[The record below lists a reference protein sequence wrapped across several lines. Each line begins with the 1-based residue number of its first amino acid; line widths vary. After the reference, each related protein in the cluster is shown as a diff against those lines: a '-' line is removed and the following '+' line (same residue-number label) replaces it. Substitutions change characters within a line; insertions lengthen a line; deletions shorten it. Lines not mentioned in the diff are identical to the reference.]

1 MRCSSQL
8 VEKRLAEFRLQGRN
22 EIQSIFCRDMCVA
35 KNTSQPANVQIVFH
49 QKNNACAAAGCKSI
63 ALAGTSLSKCSVGV
77 F

>member
-49 QKNNACAAAGCKSI
+49 
-63 ALAGTSLSKCSVGV
+63 
-77 F
+77 

>member
-49 QKNNACAAAGCKSI
+49 RKTMRALQQAASPSC
-63 ALAGTSLSKCSVGV
+63 
-77 F
+77 